1 MSFYQE
7 CLEDSKDPED
17 QLEKEKLIENV
28 EKFSNFLEQG
38 ILARLLPGVQ
48 KIQTFSAGFFDFHEF
63 KYLMKMNN
71 AENKEIVI
79 RKSRGVNYFYIV
91 HFFDEKSDYIKY
103 FPIKHIIGKK
113 IENDVLKFVPMNF
126 KVSSVEF
133 KYNSNLNYLN
143 VRYEFES
150 F

>member
-1 MSFYQE
+1 
-7 CLEDSKDPED
+7 
-17 QLEKEKLIENV
+17 
-28 EKFSNFLEQG
+28 
-38 ILARLLPGVQ
+38 
-48 KIQTFSAGFFDFHEF
+48 
-63 KYLMKMNN
+63 MKMNN

-143 VRYEFES
+143 VQYEFES